1 MKTLMP
7 ALALL
12 LMLIG
17 AQLLP
22 QRIIAGENNTGI
34 HYSAVQPD
42 TTRPGS
48 KNQRNKKNNDF
59 TTTELDE
66 AMKSLDLAMS
76 GLDKSMKIDMD
87 RMEKEL
93 KMAMQELKK
102 VDMEKVQR
110 EINAAMKEVD
120 WKKIKEEI
128 HTALREVDVKMSKE
142 EREEMEKEI
151 AKARKDIE
159 KVKLENSVNLEKIKT
174 SVKKGME
181 SARTG
186 IEKAKTDL
194 TRLKEFTQALE
205 KDGLIDS
212 KKGYVIEVK
221 KGELYLNGVKQ
232 SKEIS
237 DKYRPYFK
245 DKDDDFTI
253 RSGKG
258 QGVTI

>member
-1 MKTLMP
+1 MKHLIP
-7 ALALL
+7 ALALIAAL
-12 LMLIG
+12 TT
-17 AQLLP
+17 AHLLP
-22 QRIIAGENNTGI
+22 ERTLAGENNMATYHI
-34 HYSAVQPD
+34 VQDD
-42 TTRPGS
+42 TLKPE
-48 KNQRNKKNNDF
+48 KKIYRNSRENEI
-59 TTTELDE
+59 TTTELDN
-66 AMKSLDLAMS
+66 AMKSLDMAMA

-102 VDMEKVQR
+102 VDMDKVQR

-128 HTALREVDVKMSKE
+128 RNSLQEVDVKLSKE
-142 EREEMEKEI
+142 ERDNIEKEI
-151 AKARKDIE
+151 ANAKKDIE
-159 KVKLENSVNLEKIKT
+159 KAKAENHFNLEKIKT

-181 SARTG
+181 GARIG
-186 IEKAKTDL
+186 IEKAKAEL

-245 DKDDDFTI
+245 DKEDDFTI
-253 RSGKG
+253 RSDKD
-258 QGVTI
+258 QGVRI